1 MTARWWRRRART
13 GLDLVPT
20 CKESPSVRRTAVRRA
35 IGGLSLLLVVF
46 QVGCYSYLPMQTEV
60 PRSPN
65 VMVQLN
71 DRGRVDVSAGMGP
84 NVEAIEG
91 IVAGAD
97 SATVRLKVSRVVYS
111 RGGSSIWTGEEVSIA
126 RAGVSGF
133 RARQFSK
140 GRTWTLAG
148 LVAAVVVISVLT
160 VDLDLFNNEA
170 DPDRCIGPSCGTNP
184 SVRQ

>member
-1 MTARWWRRRART
+1 M
-13 GLDLVPT
+13 
-20 CKESPSVRRTAVRRA
+20 
-35 IGGLSLLLVVF
+35 LLVLF

-60 PRSPN
+60 PRSGE

-91 IVAGAD
+91 LVVGAD
-97 SATVRLKVSRVVYS
+97 SATVRLKVSRVVYF
-111 RGGSSIWTGEEVSIA
+111 RGGSSIWAGEEVTIA
-126 RAGVSGF
+126 QSGVSGF
-133 RARQFSK
+133 RTRQFSK

-148 LVAAVVVISVLT
+148 LVAAVLVISVIT
-160 VDLDLFNNEA
+160 ADLDLFNNEP
-170 DPDRCIGPSCGTNP
+170 DPDRCIGPTCGTNP